1 MTWVEKMVKPRK
13 SERESF
19 IVGVAKLGDCC
30 RGTKED

>member
-19 IVGVAKLGDCC
+19 IVGVAKLVDCC